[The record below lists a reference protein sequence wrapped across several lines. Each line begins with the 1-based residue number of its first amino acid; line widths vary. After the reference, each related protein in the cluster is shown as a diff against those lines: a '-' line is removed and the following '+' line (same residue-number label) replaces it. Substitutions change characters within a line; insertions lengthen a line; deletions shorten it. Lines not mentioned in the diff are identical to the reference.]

1 MKNLLLLLIVLPL
14 ALQAQQSEEHYELDR
29 TIPLPGK
36 HAGGILQRA
45 YNFTHRAA
53 NDFYIVNKGAETK
66 YQVLG
71 DSRMGYVNDMLGYRE
86 HSRPRGLVTAGGL
99 FLYEPRDTSTCIK
112 LLLIAC
118 DIEIRCVKGEA
129 DVTITKLRYCHYSR
143 SGNDSTVLPI
153 GNAALQTAGKGSY
166 EQLLASDVCAED
178 IKALKVYVQQAGNE
192 LLERIADG
200 MSGAIGADSKTNEAD
215 W

>member
-1 MKNLLLLLIVLPL
+1 MENWTFCLSSPMVSISAISL
-14 ALQAQQSEEHYELDR
+14 A
-29 TIPLPGK
+29 GK
-36 HAGGILQRA
+36 AFQRI
-45 YNFTHRAA
+45 YP
-53 NDFYIVNKGAETK
+53 FYI
-66 YQVLG
+66 LG
-71 DSRMGYVNDMLGYRE
+71 RFVFSVICE
-86 HSRPRGLVTAGGL
+86 
-99 FLYEPRDTSTCIK
+99 
-112 LLLIAC
+112 
-118 DIEIRCVKGEA
+118 GEA
-129 DVTITKLRYCHYSR
+129 DVTITNLRYCHYSR

-153 GNAALQTAGKGSY
+153 GNATLQTAGKGSY